1 MDAKV
6 TVSVRGLLVAG
17 LVLLALL
24 TAYLLGSAG
33 RAGTPVYAAATDQAD
48 QNARQVVMSGAGEAT
63 AVPDQASFGLTVAV
77 TRTDLTAALD
87 GASATMK
94 RVLAALGEYGVS
106 KDDVQTT
113 GLSMTPVYEYHQ
125 YTEPTITGYRV
136 SERAHVRVQ
145 ELRQAGKAIAAAIQ
159 SGGNDVRV
167 GNIALE
173 VSDPDA
179 VLAQA
184 RAAAVKE
191 ATAKAKEY
199 ADATGETLG
208 RVVSLKEV
216 GPPPAQRDEMF
227 YRTPAA
233 ADLASGLKAVPIRA
247 GEDELTVRVEIV
259 WEFA

>member
-33 RAGTPVYAAATDQAD
+33 RAGSPAYAAPEDQSGQD
-48 QNARQVVMSGAGEAT
+48 RRQLVMSGVGEAT
-63 AVPDQASFGLTVAV
+63 AVPDQVSFGLTVAV
-77 TRTDLTAALD
+77 TRTELDSALD
-87 GASATMK
+87 EASATMK
-94 RVLAALGEYGVS
+94 RVLAALEQYGVS

-113 GLSMTPVYEYHQ
+113 GLSMTPEYEYHQ
-125 YTEPTITGYRV
+125 YDPPTITGYRV
-136 SERAHVRVQ
+136 SERAHVRVEQ
-145 ELRQAGKAIAAAIQ
+145 LRGAGKAIAAAIQ
-159 SGGNDVRV
+159 AGGNVVRV
-167 GNIALE
+167 GNIRLE

-179 VLAQA
+179 VLGEA
-184 RAAAVKE
+184 RAAAVRE

-208 RVVSLKEV
+208 GVVSLKEV

-227 YRTPAA
+227 YRTAA
-233 ADLASGLKAVPIRA
+233 LDAPSALKAVPIRA
-247 GEDELTVRVEIV
+247 GEDELSVRVEIV